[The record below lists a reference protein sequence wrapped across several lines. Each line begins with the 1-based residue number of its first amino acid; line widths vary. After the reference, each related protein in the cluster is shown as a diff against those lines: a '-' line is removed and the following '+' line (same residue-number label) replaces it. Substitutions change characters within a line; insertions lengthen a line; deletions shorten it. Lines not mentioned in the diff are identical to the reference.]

1 LTALL
6 LVSFVF
12 YSPLNFHRPLTHL
25 ECERR
30 NTFQHVVDCRS

>member
-12 YSPLNFHRPLTHL
+12 YSPLNFHRPLTYQQ
-25 ECERR
+25 CERR
-30 NTFQHVVDCRS
+30 NSFQHVVDCRS